1 MKSKYPPH
9 ELPARIYGEP
19 SLGTGAVFTQPEDQ
33 VNFPRDLTIP
43 EYWRKIWGI
52 DFSPGEKFA
61 AVLLAIDPD
70 SHEDYVIATYRPTSG
85 DPMVHSDA
93 MRRICSDAPVAW
105 PHDGN
110 VAQRNIGGDMMPIYR
125 QFDLNML
132 PQHAQFVTG
141 GYSTEAAV
149 LEMQQDFRRAGGP
162 GGLRVREDLA
172 EFWAEYRQYH
182 RRTMPNG
189 RSELVKKN
197 DHLLS
202 ALMKARMMKRYA
214 QPVSM
219 GNTRRHQAAP
229 RQVAR
234 SFDLWTGDPIW
245 EDRHAAR

>member
-1 MKSKYPPH
+1 
-9 ELPARIYGEP
+9 
-19 SLGTGAVFTQPEDQ
+19 
-33 VNFPRDLTIP
+33 
-43 EYWRKIWGI
+43 
-52 DFSPGEKFA
+52 
-61 AVLLAIDPD
+61 
-70 SHEDYVIATYRPTSG
+70 
-85 DPMVHSDA
+85 MVHSDA

-110 VAQRNIGGDMMPIYR
+110 VAQRNIGGDMMPIYK
-125 QFDLNML
+125 QFDLGML

-162 GGLRVREDLA
+162 GGLRVREDLS
-172 EFWAEYRQYH
+172 EFWVEYRQYH

-202 ALMKARMMKRYA
+202 ALMKARMMKRFA
-214 QPVSM
+214 RPVAL
-219 GNTRRHQAAP
+219 GNSTRYRAP
-229 RQVAR
+229 PSRRAS

-245 EDRHAAR
+245 EDAVNERETSAMSRLMVLARNCPSRNERLSSALAAGERILVFRALADIWIGAGDHPRNWWYSQLNDAMEDAYAAVAESF